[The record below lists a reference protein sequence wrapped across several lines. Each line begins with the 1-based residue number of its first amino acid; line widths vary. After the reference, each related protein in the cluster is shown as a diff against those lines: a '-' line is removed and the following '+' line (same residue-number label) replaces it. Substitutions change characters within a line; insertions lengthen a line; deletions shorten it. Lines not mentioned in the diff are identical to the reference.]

1 MSIAIHLPHFEG
13 PLPLLLYLIR
23 KDEMDI
29 FDIDIYSITTQ
40 YMEYI
45 RRMKEL
51 DLETAGDFVAMAATL
66 IQIKSQ
72 MLLPQYNQDGEIIEI
87 EDPRKELVNRLLE
100 YQSFQDISKKM
111 YALPL
116 LGRDIW
122 SRGTREEVPQDDD
135 DPGMIVIEDGGL
147 FALISYYRRAIR
159 NIKNTV
165 HHVAIK
171 TKSIASQILAIKDR
185 LIVGQRVV
193 LKELIASAEDFRSEL
208 LITFLS
214 ALELGKMGL
223 VNVFQS
229 DVYGD
234 IYLTAKRHINE
245 HELEKVQEYNS
256 IDAEQVANQLFEQ
269 EEVVEGQLDVEETE
283 QLELGAADEQYPD
296 VAASDDDILSA
307 EREMNLQ
314 GEPEGE
320 ANV

>member
-1 MSIAIHLPHFEG
+1 
-13 PLPLLLYLIR
+13 
-23 KDEMDI
+23 MDI
-29 FDIDIYSITTQ
+29 FDIDIHAITTQ
-40 YMEYI
+40 YLEYI

-72 MLLPQYNQDGEIIEI
+72 MLLPQYNDQGELLEI

-100 YQSFQDISKKM
+100 YQNFQEISKKM

-122 SRGTREEVPQDDD
+122 ARGVREEVPLDEDES
-135 DPGMIVIEDGGL
+135 GFIEIEDGGL
-147 FALISYYRRAIR
+147 FALISHYRRAIK
-159 NIKNTV
+159 NIKKTV
-165 HHVAIK
+165 HQVAIK

-193 LKELIASAEDFRSEL
+193 LKDLIAAAEDFRSEL

-214 ALELGKMGL
+214 ALELGKMGF

-234 IYLTAKRHINE
+234 IYLTAKRPIDDHA
-245 HELEKVQEYNS
+245 LEKVQEYNS
-256 IDAEQVANQLFEQ
+256 LDSEQVAESLFEQ
-269 EEVVEGQLDVEETE
+269 DAVEASLDEEETE
-283 QLELGAADEQYPD
+283 QLELGADQQLD
-296 VAASDDDILSA
+296 VEGASDEDILNA
-307 EREMNLQ
+307 EMEMNLPEIEPGREPQ
-314 GEPEGE
+314 GD